1 MGDTSW
7 LGMDVTMEKIYA
19 QQFDFIRGLIAKCG
33 SEFVAIHVR
42 RRAPPLFVRC
52 WGRSGTPH
60 TRRSCSQEHLARHDE
75 YGKQIQVLELQAEEA
90 ARKHAALQGEVD
102 VLTEK
107 LNDVPRQIQEAV
119 AESEQR
125 MQAKMDVMQ
134 ATIDEQAG
142 RLNVLEG
149 IETQRAEHNK
159 VRKEEKTKFWA
170 SKRPNV
176 MANLRGVAAFKEA
189 GQKSEGAHGPIGGY
203 PDHDHAKAVE
213 RLHVKHDH
221 DESEVTMEHLETL
234 NVPEHVPTD
243 VKHAAHPLS
252 KDRNPAARAQVALKS
267 GADGSTAEESEP
279 PAPPPPTGDG
289 QPGAGGGGGEAAEW
303 LRGSWTSE
311 YLDTHDDHEANLHQ
325 WMEDTDSVV
334 HTQAR
339 QISVLSKTSGLQR
352 MLLKLQQKKSEEIEG
367 KLDPLIETM
376 KSVQEALDQLPEI
389 QDKLGNLEE
398 ALSRQEAIVEGLQ
411 VTLDTAVKKMEQDH
425 LLLNELREWRDEYV
439 DEQDAINKKNAEALT
454 QLRSELDEEMEKMKQ
469 AFAEAEELLSKLDAD
484 TIESLVDKD
493 ALDDAMKDIIAL
505 LEGQI
510 ATRGSKQDIHDLE
523 EQLAKIASVAAE
535 GGSNDAMDAL
545 KEGLLLVESRMG
557 SKADMEEM
565 MALKAAIKKL
575 AAARSGGTAGSLTTK
590 SVSMCLACNRPIYQ
604 SNEVQK
610 SGANNR
616 VGPGNSSIM
625 AERHRQQGVYKLDTT
640 SQVDATLRGSDSM
653 SSIGGSYSRERPR
666 SQPTPLPM
674 ATANM
679 SASASQSSLSAAP
692 TFLPSLPPRGV
703 SRGSNR
709 SVTPVGGM

>member
-1 MGDTSW
+1 MG
-7 LGMDVTMEKIYA
+7 EKWRKMGEI
-19 QQFDFIRGLIAKCG
+19 
-33 SEFVAIHVR
+33 
-42 RRAPPLFVRC
+42 
-52 WGRSGTPH
+52 WGRNGRET
-60 TRRSCSQEHLARHDE
+60 
-75 YGKQIQVLELQAEEA
+75 
-90 ARKHAALQGEVD
+90 
-102 VLTEK
+102 
-107 LNDVPRQIQEAV
+107 AV
-119 AESEQR
+119 AEWR
-125 MQAKMDVMQ
+125 W
-134 ATIDEQAG
+134 
-142 RLNVLEG
+142 
-149 IETQRAEHNK
+149 TQ
-159 VRKEEKTKFWA
+159 
-170 SKRPNV
+170 
-176 MANLRGVAAFKEA
+176 
-189 GQKSEGAHGPIGGY
+189 
-203 PDHDHAKAVE
+203 
-213 RLHVKHDH
+213 
-221 DESEVTMEHLETL
+221 
-234 NVPEHVPTD
+234 
-243 VKHAAHPLS
+243 
-252 KDRNPAARAQVALKS
+252 
-267 GADGSTAEESEP
+267 
-279 PAPPPPTGDG
+279 
-289 QPGAGGGGGEAAEW
+289 
-303 LRGSWTSE
+303 
-311 YLDTHDDHEANLHQ
+311 
-325 WMEDTDSVV
+325 
-334 HTQAR
+334 
-339 QISVLSKTSGLQR
+339 
-352 MLLKLQQKKSEEIEG
+352 
-367 KLDPLIETM
+367 DPLIETM